1 MNLVVKQI
9 ISDQLQNTVVE
20 KTIVKAI
27 VNQNPHTFVWFAL
40 EPSQMFYT
48 HEANNSVASGYE
60 PLLTGQIIKK
70 AKVVGGRLYIFI
82 ANRALSIDFT
92 PQYYTKNSKLPKR
105 HQLLLMLDDGSCL
118 SFTGSLGGA
127 LFFLEVGNNGWATEG
142 SFPSVLTDD
151 FSIDFFMNLI
161 RQTELKSLSAK
172 AFLATKNRIPGLD
185 NTILHEILWEARVNP
200 KSKMVSLGE
209 SDFIGIYNSIKKVF
223 PAVITAGGLDM
234 QKDLFGNMGGYITKA
249 SKNTLGKPCARCRE
263 IIVKEAYLGGAV
275 YYCPK
280 CQPLHVPVKDIN

>member
-1 MNLVVKQI
+1 MNLAEKQI

-40 EPSQMFYT
+40 EPSQMFCI

-82 ANRALSIDFT
+82 ADRALSIDFT
-92 PQYYTKNSKLPKR
+92 PQYYMKNSKLPKR
-105 HQLLLMLDDGSCL
+105 HQLLLMLDDGACL

-151 FSIDFFMNLI
+151 FSLDFFLNLI

-185 NTILHEILWEARVNP
+185 NTILHEILWEAGVNP
-200 KSKMVSLGE
+200 KSKMVSLEE
-209 SDFIGIYNSIKKVF
+209 SDFISMYNAIKKVF
-223 PAVITAGGLDM
+223 PAVITAGGLDV
-234 QKDLFGNMGGYITKA
+234 QKDLFGYMGGYITKV
-249 SKNTLGKPCARCRE
+249 SKNTLGKPCARCSE
-263 IIVKEAYLGGAV
+263 IIAKEAYLGGAV

-280 CQPLHVPVKDIN
+280 CQPLHVPVKDKK